1 MAHPSQESSFGDVP
15 LHKYERLKQENIDL
29 GCKLMEAEAENARLK
44 AEVEATNA
52 ELQRLRDGLDGL
64 ANNIWG

>member
-29 GCKLMEAEAENARLK
+29 GCKLMETEERLKQAEAEI
-44 AEVEATNA
+44 
-52 ELQRLRDGLDGL
+52 QRLREGLDGL
-64 ANNIWG
+64 ANHIWG